1 MKFKDIPYE
10 RIDMEEV
17 KKGFEALMKEQKE
30 AKSGQEQFEIH
41 KKAYAL
47 RDKVLTQMTICEI
60 RHTGNTVDEF
70 YEAENNYYDEK
81 KPEFYDL
88 TLQYSKTLLES
99 PFRDYLEEKIGK
111 VAFKNI
117 ELMAKSLDEKLIPLM
132 QEENNLVST
141 YHKLIASAKI
151 MFNGEE
157 LNISMLRKYLTDS
170 DRNIRK
176 EAWSKLS
183 GFFQEKSGELDD
195 IYDKMVKNRTAQA
208 KLMGYSNYVE
218 LGYCRMNRNSY
229 DKDMVKNFRDQVKKV
244 FVPLATKVHE
254 ARREALGLDSLKF
267 YDNEM
272 YFNNGNPAPIGTP
285 EEILSWGKEM
295 YDDLSPETKEFFD
308 YMYENELFD
317 VLGRKNKQAGGY
329 MTFLPDYKMPFIFA
343 NFNGTSSDVDVIT
356 HECGHAFQG
365 YVVRDYEVEEHR
377 DITMET
383 AEIHSM
389 SMEFFTDRYMEKFFG
404 DRAEDYRKMH
414 LAESVTFIPYGC
426 MVDEFQHIVYENP
439 DMTPDER
446 KAVWMK
452 LESEYRPHMDYG
464 DDPFFSK
471 GGFWQ
476 RQLHIYASPFYYID
490 YCLAQTCA
498 LQYRI
503 KMDKDYK
510 KAWESY
516 LALCKLSAK
525 EFYEP
530 MLKEVG
536 LDSPF
541 QDGCM
546 KNIVEELTKTYY
558 NN

>member
-10 RIDMEEV
+10 QVDMEGV
-17 KKGFEALMKEQKE
+17 KKAFAELIKEQKE
-30 AKSGQEQFEIH
+30 AKSGEEQFEIH
-41 KKAYAL
+41 KKAYGVI
-47 RDKVLTQMTICEI
+47 DKVLTQMTICEI
-60 RHTGNTVDEF
+60 RHSGNTADEF
-70 YEAENNYYDEK
+70 YEKENDYYDEK
-81 KPEFYDL
+81 KPEFDDL
-88 TLQYSKTLLES
+88 KLQYYKVLLES
-99 PFRDYLEEKIGK
+99 PYRSYLEEKIGK

-117 ELMAKSLDEKLIPLM
+117 ELQLKSMNEDIIPLI
-132 QEENNLVST
+132 QEENNLIST
-141 YHKLIASAKI
+141 YHKLIAGAKI
-151 MFNGEE
+151 NFNGEE
-157 LNISMLRKYLTDS
+157 LNISLLRKYLIDS
-170 DRNIRK
+170 DRNVRK

-183 GFFQEKSGELDD
+183 DFFLENSRELDE

-208 KLMGYSNYVE
+208 KQMGYKDYVE
-218 LGYCRMNRNSY
+218 LGYYRMNRNSY
-229 DKDMVKNFRDQVKKV
+229 DRDMVKNFRDQVKKV

-254 ARREALGLDSLKF
+254 LRRESLGLDSLKF

-272 YFNNGNPAPIGTP
+272 FFNNGNPAPIGTP
-285 EEILSWGKEM
+285 EEILMWGKEM
-295 YDDLSPETKEFFD
+295 YSDLSPETKEFFD
-308 YMYENELFD
+308 FMYENELFD
-317 VLGRKNKQAGGY
+317 VMGRKNKQAGGY
-329 MTFLPDYKMPFIFA
+329 MTFLPDYRAPFIFA

-365 YVVRDYEVEEHR
+365 YVTKDYEVEEHR

-414 LAESVTFIPYGC
+414 LEDSIAFIPYGC

-476 RQLHIYASPFYYID
+476 RQQHIYASPFYYID

-503 KMDKDYK
+503 KMDKDYG
-510 KAWESY
+510 KAWDSY
-516 LALCKLSAK
+516 LELCRLSAR

-530 MLKEVG
+530 MLDKAG

-546 KNIVEELTKTYY
+546 KNIADELTRTHFNK
-558 NN
+558 

>member
-10 RIDMEEV
+10 RVDMEEV
-17 KKGFEALMKEQKE
+17 KKGFEALIREQKE

-70 YEAENNYYDEK
+70 YENENNYYDEK
-81 KPEFYDL
+81 KPEFDDL

-99 PFRDYLEEKIGK
+99 PYRTYLEEKIGK
-111 VAFKNI
+111 VAFKNV

-170 DRNIRK
+170 DRNVRK

-183 GFFQEKSGELDD
+183 GFFMEKSGELDD

-208 KLMGYSNYVE
+208 KLMGYTNYVE

-244 FVPLATKVHE
+244 FVPFATKVHE
-254 ARREALGLDSLKF
+254 IRREALGLDSLKF

-272 YFNNGNPAPIGTP
+272 FFNNGNPAPIGTP
-285 EEILSWGKEM
+285 EEILKWGKEM
-295 YDDLSPETKEFFD
+295 YSDLSPETKEFFEF
-308 YMYENELFD
+308 MYENELFD

-446 KAVWMK
+446 KAAWMK
-452 LESEYRPHMDYG
+452 LESEYRPHMDYA

-530 MLKEVG
+530 MLSEVG
-536 LDSPF
+536 LNSPF

>member
-17 KKGFEALMKEQKE
+17 KKGFEALIKEQKE

-81 KPEFYDL
+81 KPEFDDL

-99 PFRDYLEEKIGK
+99 PFRVYLEEKIGK

-452 LESEYRPHMDYG
+452 LESEYRPHMDYA

>member
-81 KPEFYDL
+81 KPEFDDL

-452 LESEYRPHMDYG
+452 LESEYRPHMDYA

>member
-70 YEAENNYYDEK
+70 YENENNYYDEK
-81 KPEFYDL
+81 KPEFDDL

-452 LESEYRPHMDYG
+452 LESEYRPHMDYA

>member
-1 MKFKDIPYE
+1 MKFNDIPYE
-10 RIDMEEV
+10 RVDMEEV
-17 KKGFEALMKEQKE
+17 RKSFNELIKEQSA
-30 AKSGQEQFEIH
+30 AKSGEEQFEIH
-41 KKAYAL
+41 KKAYRL
-47 RDKVLTQMTICEI
+47 IDKVLTQMVLCEI
-60 RHTGNTVDEF
+60 RHSGNTTDEF
-70 YEAENNYYDEK
+70 YEKENDYYDEK
-81 KPEFYDL
+81 KPEYEEL
-88 TLQYSKTLLES
+88 RLKYYKVLLES
-99 PFRDYLEEKIGK
+99 PYRSFMEEKIGK

-117 ELMAKSLDEKLIPLM
+117 ELKLRSLDEKLIPLM
-132 QEENNLVST
+132 QEENNLIST
-141 YHKLIASAKI
+141 YHKLIAGAKI
-151 MFNGEE
+151 NFNGEE
-157 LNISMLRKYLTDS
+157 LNISLLRKYLTDS
-170 DRNIRK
+170 DRNVRK

-183 GFFQEKSGELDD
+183 AFFTESSRELDD

-208 KLMGYSNYVE
+208 KLMGYENYVE

-244 FVPLATKVHE
+244 LVPLATKVHE
-254 ARREALGLDSLKF
+254 LRREALGLDSLKF

-285 EEILSWGKEM
+285 EEILMWGKEM
-295 YDDLSPETKEFFD
+295 YSDLSPETKEFFEF
-308 YMYENELFD
+308 MYENELFD
-317 VLGRKNKQAGGY
+317 VMGRKNKQAGGY
-329 MTFLPDYKMPFIFA
+329 MTFLPDYKAPFIFA

-365 YVVRDYEVEEHR
+365 YVARNYEIEEHM

-414 LAESVTFIPYGC
+414 LNDSIVFIPYGC

-446 KAVWMK
+446 KDAWMK
-452 LESEYRPHMDYG
+452 LESEYRPHMDYA
-464 DDPFFSK
+464 DDSFFSK

-476 RQLHIYASPFYYID
+476 RQLHIYAAPFYYID

-516 LALCKLSAK
+516 LELCKLSAK

-530 MLKEVG
+530 MLNKVG

-546 KNIVEELTKTYY
+546 KNIVEELTKTYF
-558 NN
+558 NK